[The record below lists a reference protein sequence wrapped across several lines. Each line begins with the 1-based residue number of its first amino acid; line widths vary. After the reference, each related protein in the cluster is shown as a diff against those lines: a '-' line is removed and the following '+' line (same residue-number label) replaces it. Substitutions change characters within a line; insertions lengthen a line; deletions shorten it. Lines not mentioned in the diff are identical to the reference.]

1 MRWFCI
7 LAGVMVLS
15 LCPKLNAQS
24 ARLSERIQDL
34 HLTDQQEAKIAEIR
48 KEFRTKVKAASE
60 ALGAIVKE
68 EMEKARAVLTQEQKN
83 TLTALKEER
92 KELRAVGLAERI
104 AHVEELDLTDAEMGK
119 IAEIRKEYRSKVDQ
133 AIESLKGILTPE
145 QRQTREDALKA
156 NKKRREIMAALNL
169 TSAQKGKIEDVT
181 EEVTR
186 LVRQEIHRMRDMLT
200 EGQKEKLQEFKEERR
215 EQARDRTVLRIAGL
229 KSLNLSD
236 AQINQIAHVRQEYRT
251 RVHEA
256 GNVLR
261 AIVREELEQ
270 IMAVI
275 KG

>member
-1 MRWFCI
+1 MREFCI
-7 LAGVMVLS
+7 LAAVVVLS

-24 ARLSERIQDL
+24 VRLSERVQDL

-60 ALGAIVKE
+60 ALSAIVKE

-104 AHVEELDLTDAEMGK
+104 AHLEELDLTDAEMAK
-119 IAEIRKEYRSKVDQ
+119 IAEIRKEYRSKIDK

-169 TSAQKGKIEDVT
+169 TSAQKGKIEDTT

-186 LVRQEIHRMRDMLT
+186 LVRQEIHRMSDMLT

-215 EQARDRTVLRIAGL
+215 ENARDRTVLRIAAL
-229 KSLNLSD
+229 KSLNLTD
-236 AQINQIAHVRQEYRT
+236 AQTNQIAQVRQEYRT

-270 IMAVI
+270 ILAVI

>member
-1 MRWFCI
+1 MRKFCI

-60 ALGAIVKE
+60 SLGAIVKE

-92 KELRAVGLAERI
+92 KELRAAGLAERI
-104 AHVEELDLTDAEMGK
+104 AHLEELDLTDAEMAK
-119 IAEIRKEYRSKVDQ
+119 IAEIRKEYRSKIDN

-145 QRQTREDALKA
+145 QRQTREDSLKA
-156 NKKRREIMAALNL
+156 NKKRREVMAALNL
-169 TSAQKGKIEDVT
+169 TSAQKGKVEDVT

-186 LVRQEIHRMRDMLT
+186 LVRQEINRMRDMLT

-229 KSLNLSD
+229 KSLNLTDS
-236 AQINQIAHVRQEYRT
+236 QINQIGQIRQQYRT

-270 IMAVI
+270 VLAVI